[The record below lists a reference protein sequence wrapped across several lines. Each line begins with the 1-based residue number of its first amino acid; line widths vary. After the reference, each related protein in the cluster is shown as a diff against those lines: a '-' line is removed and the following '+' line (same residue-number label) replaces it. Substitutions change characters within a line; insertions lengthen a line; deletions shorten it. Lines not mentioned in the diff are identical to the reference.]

1 MPQVAGVVNT
11 ALTAER
17 MALRV
22 ARFAEFAFKCMK

>member
-11 ALTAER
+11 ALTSER

-22 ARFAEFAFKCMK
+22 ARFAEFALKCMK